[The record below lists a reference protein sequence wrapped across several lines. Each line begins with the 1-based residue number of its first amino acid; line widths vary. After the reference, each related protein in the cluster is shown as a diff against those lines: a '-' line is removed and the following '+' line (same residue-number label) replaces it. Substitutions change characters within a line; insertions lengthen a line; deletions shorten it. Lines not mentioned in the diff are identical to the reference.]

1 MRSITL
7 FSIALLTAFTLQ
19 SCGSG
24 SSGEEAAENQ
34 VDSVALPRILENGT
48 TMLDLSGYFLPFSLY
63 VPDSTRGY
71 PEVIETG
78 YGETIVKVGSTYNM
92 IIAEGGDV
100 AFKKVE
106 IMDDLM
112 YTNTIIEEGPE
123 FILYKSE
130 IKESFLEPEFHFY
143 SVKTINGVTFEFR
156 DNKDEGPFA
165 ESIARLMMESVN
177 HLQPNQNAA

>member
-1 MRSITL
+1 M
-7 FSIALLTAFTLQ
+7 Q

-24 SSGEEAAENQ
+24 SSNEDANAIQ
-34 VDSVALPRILENGT
+34 SDSVALPRILANGT
-48 TMLDLSGYFLPFSLY
+48 TKLDLSGYFLPFSLY

-78 YGETIVKVGSTYNM
+78 YGETIVKVGSTFNM
-92 IIAEGGDV
+92 LIAEGGDV
-100 AFKKVE
+100 AAKKAE

-112 YTNTIIEEGPE
+112 YNNTILEEGADY
-123 FILYKSE
+123 FLYKSE
-130 IKESFLEPEFHFY
+130 IKDSFLEPEFHFY